1 MTLQNISLRSFA
13 VCAVAIGAAAC
24 QPSPSPQQARGPDTV
39 AATAP
44 DSFLVAL
51 QTSKGRV
58 VVQAIRSWSPR
69 GVDRFH
75 ELVNDRFYDGVRFFR
90 VLPSYIVQF
99 GINGDPSMNDQWRES
114 RIPDDPVTQ
123 TNARGTLTF
132 ATGGPNTRTTQLFI
146 NKRDNRRLDGMG
158 FAPIGKVIEG
168 MDVVDRLYSGY
179 GEGAPDGAGPLQDRI
194 EHEGNKY
201 LSHYFPLLDSV
212 VTARVVRI
220 KPE

>member
-13 VCAVAIGAAAC
+13 VCAVAIGAGAC

-39 AATAP
+39 AAAAP

-99 GINGDPSMNDQWRES
+99 GINGDPSMNDHWREI

-146 NKRDNRRLDGMG
+146 NKRDNRRLDTLG
-158 FAPIGKVIEG
+158 FAPIGRVIEG
-168 MDVVDRLYSGY
+168 MPVVLQLFGEY
-179 GEGAPDGAGPLQDRI
+179 GEGPPRGRGPSQDSIRLQ
-194 EHEGNKY
+194 GNRY
-201 LSHYFPLLDSV
+201 LMRAFPALDSV
-212 VTARVVRI
+212 VRARVVRN
-220 KPE
+220 